1 MLSTARFLRHY
12 LRPGRDTVLEGETT
26 YRRGD
31 ETLEATV
38 YRPAAATGALPA
50 WVVLHGLTAR
60 GRHHP
65 NLQRF
70 VRAMAASGTVVL
82 VPEIPE
88 WRRLEVAAGITVPTI
103 RDAVLAV
110 DGVDG
115 VDPDRTAV
123 LGFSFGATQALIAS
137 ADPALRGKLQ
147 GVAAWGGYCNPGEA
161 FRFAMTGEHQ
171 WQGVRYRGDPD
182 PYGRW
187 IIAANYLTA
196 IPGHEGDDD
205 VARALHDLA
214 LEAGESGIGSWDPR
228 FDGSKARLRA
238 ALHGGRKQELFD
250 TFAPRTDV
258 PPPDRDRAL
267 AMARRLTRA
276 AMDVDPL
283 LDPGPYLSRVGVRT
297 YLAHGRH
304 DRLVPFTSMYCLRA
318 SLPATA
324 VVGSGLTALFA
335 HSGGA
340 DPALGLAG
348 RLKETWRF
356 LAILNGVLNVGKAA

>member
-1 MLSTARFLRHY
+1 MPSTARFLRHY
-12 LRPGRDTVLEGETT
+12 LRPGRHAVLETEAT
-26 YRRGD
+26 YRRGED
-31 ETLEATV
+31 TLEATV
-38 YRPAAATGALPA
+38 YRPAAADRPLPG

-70 VRAMAASGTVVL
+70 VRAMAASGAVVL

-88 WRRLEVAAGITVPTI
+88 WRRLDVAAGITVPTI

-115 VDPDRTAV
+115 VDADHTAV

-137 ADPALRGKLQ
+137 VDPALRGKLQ
-147 GVAAWGGYCNPGEA
+147 AVAAWGGYCDLGDA
-161 FRFAMTGEHQ
+161 IRFAMTGEHQ
-171 WQGVRYRGDPD
+171 WQGERYREDPD

-187 IIAANYLTA
+187 IMAANYLTA
-196 IPGHEGDDD
+196 IPGHEEDDD

-214 LEAGESGIGSWDPR
+214 VEAGESGVSSWDPR
-228 FDGSKARLRA
+228 FDASKDARRA
-238 ALHGGRKQELFD
+238 ALDGERKREIFD
-250 TFAPRTDV
+250 TFAPRTDA
-258 PPPDRDRAL
+258 PTTDRDRAL

-276 AMDVDPL
+276 AIDVDPL
-283 LDPGPYLSRVGVRT
+283 LDPKPYLSRVDVRT

-324 VVGSGLTALFA
+324 VVGSGITALFA

-340 DPALGLAG
+340 DPNLGPFG

-356 LAILNGVLNVGKAA
+356 LSILNGVLNCPAS